1 MDKKNVES
9 DKVLLEVAEEPF
21 VLIDKAINDI
31 KDDYIGVD
39 YYIKSLKEA
48 IKQDATVISINSEY
62 GGGKSS
68 VCNLL
73 ANEKE
78 YGLVSKIS

>member
-1 MDKKNVES
+1 MREIYTKIDQVKN
-9 DKVLLEVAEEPF
+9 K
-21 VLIDKAINDI
+21 INDI

-62 GGGKSS
+62 GIRRICGILFQS
-68 VCNLL
+68 L
-73 ANEKE
+73 
-78 YGLVSKIS
+78 Y